1 MRALTL
7 AIVLAGALT
16 PLSAMAATATAAAD
30 ANSDAR
36 CLMTMA
42 ALASSQDQNQA
53 RFGQEAV
60 IYFAGRVKAR
70 EPSYDF
76 ATRLKPIAASLTN
89 ETLQAEAQRC
99 GPMVV
104 KTMEELQA
112 AQKAFGPPPAATGRP
127 APAPAP
133 KP

>member
-7 AIVLAGALT
+7 AIV
-16 PLSAMAATATAAAD
+16 AAA
-30 ANSDAR
+30 AMTPVAASAAPPAQGGVNGDAR

-42 ALASSQDQNQA
+42 ALASSQDQGQA

-60 IYFAGRVKAR
+60 IYFAGRVKAKD
-70 EPSYDF
+70 PTFDF
-76 ATRLKPIAASLTN
+76 STRLKPIAATLN
-89 ETLQAEAQRC
+89 PDALQAEAQRC

-104 KTMEELQA
+104 QTMEELQS
-112 AQKAFGPPPAATGRP
+112 AQKSFGPPPSSTPR
-127 APAPAP
+127 